1 MTEFAILVKKA
12 KKSPRKGADN
22 SETTRKVSLRHWR
35 QEKVLPMKQDVTRR
49 ELNKCLHFVSI
60 FLDICILTV
69 FHAQKCDF
77 SKTIVE
83 NRLKFSGCF

>member
-12 KKSPRKGADN
+12 KDSPRKGTDN

-35 QEKVLPMKQDVTRR
+35 QDKVLPMKQEPSDVTRK
-49 ELNKCLHFVSI
+49 ELNKCTFALFVSN

-69 FHAQKCDF
+69 FSCL
-77 SKTIVE
+77 E
-83 NRLKFSGCF
+83 M